1 MKSNIRLQ
9 TNILC
14 EEVLDEGG
22 RSAVRASD
30 DEICRRLSYIEFGGL
45 NKAMPLRFSRRL
57 WQDSIRNSGLPQ
69 DRDAFS
75 GIDIDPVYF
84 SVDLDAIPDSNYGD
98 NPFIDEPADPSELK
112 STPANEGG
120 FEFDT
125 EEVEDTSCQDDSQET
140 VDNTEPRD
148 GQQEILTLAPDHSA
162 LVIAPPGTG
171 KTHLLIEK
179 VARLLNSTE
188 LDNPSDELL
197 ILSFT
202 RAAVREV
209 SDRLKEKA
217 SSDKNELFD
226 YVSVRTFD
234 SFAGFMLTYEEMVDG
249 PDGDYDSA
257 IKRLVSY
264 IESGRSEVINDRLNA
279 LRYLVVDEIQDLSKD
294 RATLVL
300 LLAKVVLR
308 NNGAILMLGDP
319 CQAIYDWDVVA
330 GETTSR
336 AFLAQLRELVE
347 TAEKAAVYSLDRYFR
362 YSNPRTL
369 AFVRAARESM
379 GEMGDTPAG
388 SELINRLYKVGGLT
402 ELTDLYKALRRPGR
416 TAILCRSNVEVHD
429 LTLWLKRNGEDAYSD
444 EGARGVGWP
453 GWIAGSL
460 IGWESDRISLDK
472 LASAVGQIFSNA
484 KVPLPDLRAEFETL
498 DSRGHARGLIDLPTV
513 FRSIDSQT
521 RVSDERASAPLLVS
535 TVHKSKGLEYDN
547 VLLLEPSRHTAGDP
561 EEVRIAYV
569 AATRAKENFGLLH
582 RDQKVFQRA
591 KDRFRQDRTTR
602 AHQYFFLGAE
612 DFELHSMLSSKV
624 TGRADGWMEEFR
636 HQQRSLVAAQLTN
649 SLSFFAKTIKHSS
662 GRRIGVFY
670 SAIDKTHEEH
680 LLGFLSNET
689 SQAIHRRVRQLGSQS
704 VYIPALPA
712 VRIESFAYP
721 SWSDVVEKVLG
732 QAGLVAAPVFRG
744 FADFVPTLGDSY
756 E

>member
-1 MKSNIRLQ
+1 MKSNVRLQ

-14 EEVLDEGG
+14 EEVFDEGG
-22 RSAVRASD
+22 RSAARASD

-75 GIDIDPVYF
+75 GIEIDPVF
-84 SVDLDAIPDSNYGD
+84 FVDLDAIPDSNYGD
-98 NPFIDEPADPSELK
+98 NPFIYEPADTLELDAA
-112 STPANEGG
+112 PANEVG
-120 FEFDT
+120 FECDAAV
-125 EEVEDTSCQDDSQET
+125 VEDTSCQGDSQEA
-140 VDNTEPRD
+140 VDKTEPRD
-148 GQQEILTLAPDHSA
+148 GQQEVLTLAPDHSA

-179 VARLLNSTE
+179 VASLLNSSE
-188 LDNPSDELL
+188 LDSPSDELL

-209 SDRLKEKA
+209 SNRLKEKG

-234 SFAGFMLTYEEMVDG
+234 SFAGHILTYEEVVDG

-264 IESGRSEVINDRLNA
+264 IESGRSEVINDRINA

-300 LLAKVVLR
+300 LLAKVVLQ

-319 CQAIYDWDVVA
+319 CQAIYDWEDRE
-330 GETTSR
+330 GEMKSR
-336 AFLAQLRELVE
+336 EFLAQLRDLIE
-347 TAEKAAVYSLDRYFR
+347 TSEKAAVYSLDRYFR

-402 ELTDLYKALRRPGR
+402 ELRDLNKALRRPGR

-429 LTLWLKRNGEDAYSD
+429 LTVWLKRNGEEVYSD

-460 IGWESDRISLDK
+460 IGWESDKISLDK
-472 LASAVGQIFSNA
+472 LESAVEQIFSNS
-484 KVPLPDLRAEFETL
+484 KVPLPDLRAEFEAL
-498 DSRGHARGLIDLPTV
+498 DSRGYARGLIDLPKV
-513 FRSIDSQT
+513 FRSVDSQT

-582 RDQKVFQRA
+582 RDQKVFQRT
-591 KDRFRQDRTTR
+591 KDRFRQDRATR
-602 AHQYFFLGAE
+602 AHQYFFSGAE
-612 DFELHSMLSSKV
+612 DFELHSMLSSEV
-624 TGRADGWMEEFR
+624 TGRADGWMEEVR
-636 HQQRSLVAAQLTN
+636 HQQRSMVVSQL
-649 SLSFFAKTIKHSS
+649 SGSAVFFAKTLKRSK
-662 GRRIGVFY
+662 GRQIGVFC
-670 SAIDKTHEEH
+670 SGIDDSQDDH
-680 LLGFLSNET
+680 LIGFLSKKT
-689 SQAIHRRVRQLGSQS
+689 SDAIHRRVRQLGSQS
-704 VYIPALPA
+704 VYIPSLPA

-721 SWSDVVEKVLG
+721 NWSDVVEKVLG

-744 FADFVPTLGDSY
+744 FADFVPTIGDPY